1 MDLRILRSI
10 NLCTD
15 CELASSSGGRRL
27 DQSRLVAKDRLTLP
41 CPMGLTRWLPLRRGG
56 EIRQVGQPLLHHGFT
71 GNWSVFPVPT
81 TNIPYFSFVLGT
93 GELFSSRRISHPV
106 FIDRSATDQSFGR
119 KTRNPYEALQ
129 SAHRRGSSHGSCARF
144 RPRLSPPPNSSR
156 SGSAINTDTRGR
168 AYDRIVSRFLVW
180 CQDRNLDLR
189 HTATTLAGNAN
200 IAPFGFSRVC
210 RMSRLMPAYDFR
222 RRFTERL
229 SHSHGKHA
237 FPVNLKLLS
246 IPIRDAG
253 N

>member
-1 MDLRILRSI
+1 MVALTPWRGNPSGRPTAPSSWFHRQLVGVSSPHDKHPVLLFRVGHRRAFLLAPDKSPSVYRPFRHRSKLRTENTQPVRGSAK
-10 NLCTD
+10 CP
-15 CELASSSGGRRL
+15 SPRQ
-27 DQSRLVAKDRLTLP
+27 QSRF
-41 CPMGLTRWLPLRRGG
+41 LR
-56 EIRQVGQPLLHHGFT
+56 EI
-71 GNWSVFPVPT
+71 PT
-81 TNIPYFSFVLGT
+81 
-93 GELFSSRRISHPV
+93 
-106 FIDRSATDQSFGR
+106 A
-119 KTRNPYEALQ
+119 ALAAAEFLQ
-129 SAHRRGSSHGSCARF
+129 A
-144 RPRLSPPPNSSR
+144 R